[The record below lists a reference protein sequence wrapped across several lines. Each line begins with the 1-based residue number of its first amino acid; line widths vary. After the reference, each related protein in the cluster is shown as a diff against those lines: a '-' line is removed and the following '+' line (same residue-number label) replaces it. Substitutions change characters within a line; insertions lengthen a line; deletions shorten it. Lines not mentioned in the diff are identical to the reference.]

1 VINENEFSRIENL
14 GRMKSALDNIEQ
26 VSSMLVNRNLQDGIA
41 KDSLS
46 SARLFLKAAIESQ
59 QESSEMVLGVDD
71 EE

>member
-1 VINENEFSRIENL
+1 MINENEFSRIENL